1 MATLH
6 VTTGELTRRI
16 SIQQRVDVDNG
27 RGEPIPT
34 WQDLYTGV
42 WAGKA
47 PLRGREYFAA
57 GQMQTP
63 ADVRYRLRFLPG
75 ITAAMRVVDGGQ
87 AFDIVGEPIDVNGMG
102 ITLELMC
109 TSGVRDGR

>member
-1 MATLH
+1 MARH
-6 VTTGELTRRI
+6 ITTAELTRRI
-16 SIQQRVDVDNG
+16 TIQQRADLANA

-34 WQDLYTGV
+34 WQDLHADV
-42 WAGKA
+42 WAAKQ

-63 ADVRYRLRFLPG
+63 ADVRYRLRYRAG
-75 ITAAMRVVDGGQ
+75 ITAQMRVVDGSEV
-87 AFDIVGEPIDVNGMG
+87 FDIVGDPIDVDGAR

-109 TSGVRDGR
+109 TTGVRDGR

>member
-1 MATLH
+1 MAKHITASDLRH
-6 VTTGELTRRI
+6 QITIEHRAADADNALGEA
-16 SIQQRVDVDNG
+16 VPD
-27 RGEPIPT
+27 
-34 WQDLYTGV
+34 WQPLATGV
-42 WAGKA
+42 WAQKQ

-63 ADVRYRLRFLPG
+63 ADVRYRIRYRAG
-75 ITAAMRVVDGGQ
+75 ITAAMRLVDDGQ
-87 AFDIVGEPIDVNGMG
+87 LFDIVGEPIDVDGAG